1 MEINKLSLL
10 TYGAIGAT
18 CVILAAITIFD
29 SEAYGQPSEPGTDSM
44 GMLDSLKSSFSNNQ
58 SEPEEPEESE
68 EQEEPEEPEE
78 PDVSEEP
85 EPDMSEEPEEPEPE
99 EYQEEEPE
107 QYEPTAP
114 NESELD
120 ESMNVPGEPGQ
131 MAEQTESNEVAQNQ
145 SGEERPKPPP
155 FGGISKKKNK
165 TTKRKQTKQTKP
177 KGTRSRK

>member
-29 SEAYGQPSEPGTDSM
+29 SEAYGQPTEPGTDSM

-58 SEPEEPEESE
+58 SEPEEPE
-68 EQEEPEEPEE
+68 
-78 PDVSEEP
+78 VSEEP
-85 EPDMSEEPEEPEPE
+85 EEPEEPEPE
-99 EYQEEEPE
+99 EYQQEEPE
-107 QYEPTAP
+107 PEEYQQEEPEPDQYEPTEP

-120 ESMNVPGEPGQ
+120 ESNQNGEPAQ
-131 MAEQTESNEVAQNQ
+131 MSEQAESNEFAQNQ
-145 SGEERPKPPP
+145 SGEERPKPAP

-165 TTKRKQTKQTKP
+165 TTKRKQTKP